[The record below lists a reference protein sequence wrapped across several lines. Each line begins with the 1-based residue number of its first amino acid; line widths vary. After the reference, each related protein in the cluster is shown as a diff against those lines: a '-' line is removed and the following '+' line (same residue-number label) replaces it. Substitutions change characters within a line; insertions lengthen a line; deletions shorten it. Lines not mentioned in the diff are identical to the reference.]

1 MADLLSSPS
10 KLVEVEMKPC
20 GEANVPNEEKTFLA
34 VDVNAGT
41 KVLTHEDNQD
51 GESDEFD
58 PWALPELKDLGPK
71 WSELDCK
78 GKFLRVALAFT
89 KIVLLLGLLYFFI
102 CSLDFLSSAFR
113 LLGGKAAGEAF
124 ASNKILSNPVAGLMI
139 GILATVLVQSS
150 STTTSIVVAMVAADI
165 LAVKPAIPIVM
176 GANIG
181 TSVTNTIVSLAQ
193 AAERNEFRRAFA
205 GAVVHD
211 IFNWL
216 SVIVFLPMEVITG
229 YLRRLTGEI
238 IGVLDLKQAKGTN
251 KKLLKTVT
259 QPFTKMII
267 QLDKNIIKK
276 IALGD
281 KSADSKSLIKNCEP
295 KVTTEE
301 VNKTFSNSTYFTY
314 VLVNETKETPAKCKF
329 LFAGTTLSD
338 TEVGIIILVVSIILL
353 CICLVSIV
361 KILHSMLRGQM
372 AKIIKKTVN
381 ADFPGPF
388 KHLTG
393 YLAILV
399 GAGLTMLVQS
409 SSIFT
414 SALTPL
420 IGVGVVTI
428 ERAFP
433 LTLGAN
439 IGTTA
444 TGILA
449 ALASDSNLDKA
460 LQIAFCHLFF
470 NISGIMLWYPIPYL
484 RKVPINVAKTLGNK
498 TADYR
503 WFAIAYLVFGFF
515 LLPAAV
521 FGLSLAGWQILLG
534 VAIPFVLLFLFVLVV
549 NILQR
554 KAPERLPEV
563 LHDWEWLPKWTRSLE
578 PHDRVFSK
586 MNELRKLCGSDRNRR
601 GPESRV

>member
-1 MADLLSSPS
+1 MADLLRSSS
-10 KLVEVEMKPC
+10 KLTGVEMENRGQADPPNYNKAYEPVDE
-20 GEANVPNEEKTFLA
+20 EAGNEL
-34 VDVNAGT
+34 
-41 KVLTHEDNQD
+41 HE
-51 GESDEFD
+51 EAEEFD
-58 PWALPELKDLGPK
+58 PWALPELQDLGPK
-71 WSELDCK
+71 WSELDGF
-78 GKFLRVALAFT
+78 GKVQRVALGFA
-89 KIVLLLGLLYFFI
+89 KIALLLGLLYLFI

-150 STTTSIVVAMVAADI
+150 STTTSIVVSMVAAQI
-165 LAVKPAIPIVM
+165 LDVEPAIPIVM

-205 GAVVHD
+205 GATVHD

-216 SVIVFLPMEVITG
+216 SVLIFLPLEVITH
-229 YLRRLTGEI
+229 YLLYITGEI
-238 IGVLDLKQAKGTN
+238 IAVLPLTQQKGTN
-251 KKLLKTVT
+251 KKLLKKLTE
-259 QPFTKMII
+259 PFTKLVI
-267 QLDKNIIKK
+267 QLDKKIIEK

-281 KSADSKSLIKNCEP
+281 QSAESKSLIKSCVET
-295 KVTTEE
+295 VTVTK
-301 VNKTFSNSTYFTY
+301 NITNSTGFHYLKNVSEMEPPT
-314 VLVNETKETPAKCKF
+314 CKF
-329 LFAGTTLSD
+329 LFRGTSLSD
-338 TEVGIIILVVSIILL
+338 TEVGIIILVLSIVLL
-353 CICLVSIV
+353 CVCLVCIV
-361 KILHSMLRGQM
+361 KVLHSMLRGQL
-372 AKIIKKTVN
+372 AKIIKRTVN

-393 YLAILV
+393 YFTILV

-449 ALASDSNLDKA
+449 ALASSSNLDKA

-470 NISGIMLWYPIPYL
+470 NISGILVWYPIPYL
-484 RKVPINVAKTLGNK
+484 RKVPIGFAKSLGNK

-534 VAIPFVLLFLFVLVV
+534 VAAPLLLLFLFIVIV
-549 NILQR
+549 NIFQR
-554 KAPERLPEV
+554 KAPGHLPEV
-563 LHDWEWLPKWTRSLE
+563 LQDWEWLPKWTRSLE

-586 MNELRKLCGSDRNRR
+586 VNELSKLCRSDRTNRASNT
-601 GPESRV
+601 ESRV